1 MFLVDSVAFTNK
13 IFINP
18 KSLFNSMIQN
28 KIIKVLREKEW
39 LLASELSEISE
50 LKIYKIQSALKKMLK
65 TGLIE
70 RKPVKHNQKRA
81 FIYNLVN
88 KETFNQI
95 LNKIEVQAVSDITS
109 KQLKRLPINGI
120 VKIKN

>member
-1 MFLVDSVAFTNK
+1 
-13 IFINP
+13 
-18 KSLFNSMIQN
+18 MIQN
-28 KIIKVLREKEW
+28 KVIKALREKEW
-39 LLASELSEISE
+39 LLATEISEMSE

-70 RKPVKHNQKRA
+70 RKPVKHNNKRA

-109 KQLKRLPINGI
+109 KQLKRLPTNGI